1 MNPSTH
7 HRSEQFFRFW
17 RRHLI
22 AVLAV
27 VILLGTTA
35 VSLTLSPPGAVR
47 NPDNLAWWL
56 APIGLAVCVAL
67 PMSICRRRW
76 DANSPEVRVVATD
89 EWRQEVMNRAA
100 RTALLVVLIVQWPLG
115 LSIGFF
121 TTLSSPRIAMA
132 MAAATITIGLTA
144 FIATFLVVDREPTD
158 A

>member
-7 HRSEQFFRFW
+7 DRSEQFFRFW

-22 AVLAV
+22 AILAV
-27 VILLGTTA
+27 VILLGATA
-35 VSLTLSPPGAVR
+35 VSLTVSAPGAVR

-67 PMSICRRRW
+67 PMSIRRRRW
-76 DANSPEVRVVATD
+76 DRNSPEVRIVETD

-115 LSIGFF
+115 LCLGFL
-121 TTLSSPRIAMA
+121 TELPSPRIAMA
-132 MAAATITIGLTA
+132 MAASTITIGLTA
-144 FIATFLVVDREPTD
+144 FIAIFLVVDREPTD